1 MSENITKLTAPT
13 FDELIKTELQK
24 YDAIVPKVQ
33 ELKDLFMNLEIQ
45 SIEDKEGY
53 AKVKEGLR
61 FMIGKRNEIEDKRKE
76 LKADSLKFGK
86 AVDERARE
94 IQGMISPIED
104 YLRVEKEKI
113 DQEVKALKEAVEA
126 EAKRLLGLRF
136 DRLVLMN
143 FKPVLDDYVWTS
155 TLNAADQH
163 SLNKL
168 NIEVW
173 ADDKF
178 NSWCEDFY
186 NDIIAKEEELLKIAR
201 IKEEQEKAELLSQQ
215 AILKEEQDRLK
226 KEQEDMLRE
235 IQAMAEERLNT
246 RITILEDLG
255 LVVSQI
261 SPFIFY
267 KNKSVISV
275 DELKLLNVSD
285 WNAALEN
292 IKLGK
297 ADIDESLAIAEEI
310 GKRNAELLAKAQ
322 LQKEQEDAKLAE
334 IERLS
339 LLGDSDKFK
348 YYLES
353 LLSINAPD
361 MKSSKFK
368 KEINSILEFLN
379 SKKS

>member
-1 MSENITKLTAPT
+1 MNENLTTLSAPT

-53 AKVKEGLR
+53 AKVKEGLK

-86 AVDERARE
+86 AVDERAKE

-104 YLRVEKEKI
+104 YLRGEKEKI
-113 DQEVKALKEAVEA
+113 DQEVKAIKEAEEK
-126 EAKRLLGLRF
+126 EAKRKFQLRI

-143 FKPVLDDYVWTS
+143 FKPFSDDYVWTS
-155 TLNAADQH
+155 TLNAVDQH

-178 NSWCEDFY
+178 DSWCEDFY
-186 NDIIAKEEELLKIAR
+186 NDVIAKEEETLKIAR
-201 IKEEQEKAELLSQQ
+201 IKEEQEKAELLAQQ

-226 KEQEDMLRE
+226 KEQEDMIKE
-235 IQAMAEERLNT
+235 VQAHAKERLDF
-246 RITILEDLG
+246 RISILEELG

-267 KNKSVISV
+267 KNKSIISI
-275 DELKLLNVSD
+275 DELKLILVSD
-285 WNAALEN
+285 WSATLDN
-292 IKLGK
+292 IKK
-297 ADIDESLAIAEEI
+297 VISEIDESIRINEEI
-310 GKRNAELLAKAQ
+310 GRRNAELLAKAK
-322 LQKEQEDAKLAE
+322 LEKEQEDAKLAE

-339 LLGDSDKFK
+339 LLGDADK
-348 YYLES
+348 YEHYIQS
-353 LLSINAPD
+353 LLSIESPI
-361 MKSSKFK
+361 MKSSKYK
-368 KEINSILEFLN
+368 KEIISILDFLK